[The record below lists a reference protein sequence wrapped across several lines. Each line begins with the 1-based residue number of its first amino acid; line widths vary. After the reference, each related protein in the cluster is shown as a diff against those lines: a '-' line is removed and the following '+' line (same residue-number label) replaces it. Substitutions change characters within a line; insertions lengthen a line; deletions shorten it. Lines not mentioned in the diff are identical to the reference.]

1 MSCRLASVAALA
13 VFALFGAGCR
23 GPEPSGASARG
34 PRVISLHDVTT
45 ELVVALGSADRL
57 VGVAELVDAS
67 AELHAAT
74 AGVPRVGELETMLA
88 VRPDVVLGLEIVRQ
102 KSPDLVRTLERQGKS
117 VYLPQLASLGDVDAL
132 IHEVA
137 RKLGVEQAG
146 KRLAGELWDRIG
158 PEARPHGEP
167 VPIFVYDCCDP
178 PFTAG
183 KKTVLSDLIAR
194 VGGRNVFG
202 DTDASFLH
210 VSWEEVISR
219 RPARV
224 VIHSYV
230 DGNRSDVASK
240 IEAMRALP
248 DLRRLPVTVMP
259 LRYSL
264 GGLHIGDAAAVLRA
278 ALPGPT

>member
-1 MSCRLASVAALA
+1 MLRRLVSVAAFAIL
-13 VFALFGAGCR
+13 ALFGAGCR
-23 GPEPSGASARG
+23 GPAPSGASANG
-34 PRVISLHDVTT
+34 PRIVSLHDVTT
-45 ELVVALGSADRL
+45 ELVVALGAADRL
-57 VGVAELVDAS
+57 VGVAELFDAS
-67 AELHAAT
+67 AELHAAI

-102 KSPDLVRTLERQGKS
+102 KSPDLVQMLERQGIS
-117 VYLPQLASLGDVDAL
+117 VYLPQLISLENVDAL
-132 IHEVA
+132 IQDVA
-137 RKLGVEQAG
+137 RRMGVEQAG
-146 KRLAGELWDRIG
+146 KRVARDLWDRIG
-158 PEARPHGEP
+158 PEVRPDGEP

-183 KKTVLSDLIAR
+183 KKTVLSNLIER

-210 VSWEEVISR
+210 VSWEEVLSR
-219 RPARV
+219 KPARV
-224 VIHSYV
+224 VVHSYV
-230 DGNRSDVASK
+230 DGSQSDVASK

-264 GGLHIGDAAAVLRA
+264 GGLHIGEAAAVLRA
-278 ALPGPT
+278 ALLGPT